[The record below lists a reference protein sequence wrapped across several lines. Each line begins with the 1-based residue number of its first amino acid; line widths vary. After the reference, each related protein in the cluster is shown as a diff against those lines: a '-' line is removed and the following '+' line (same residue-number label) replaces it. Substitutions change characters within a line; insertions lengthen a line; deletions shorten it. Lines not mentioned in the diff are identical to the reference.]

1 MVERVTY
8 HLPSGR
14 AVPARVVR
22 RAGDYALIHYIDRY
36 APFSPYLRRRLV
48 RSFVHASRL
57 S

>member
-8 HLPSGR
+8 LLPSGR
-14 AVPARVVR
+14 SVPARVVR
-22 RAGDYALIHYIDRY
+22 RVGGYALIHYIDRY
-36 APFSPYLRRRLV
+36 VPFSLYLRRRLV